1 LDTIIGIIGCQTIP
15 SNVVVGLCC
24 FRNQH
29 NTEWQLEEFGVLEII
44 FNLVVKNEIGVLV
57 RFEGLLRY
65 VKLTP
70 I

>member
-1 LDTIIGIIGCQTIP
+1 
-15 SNVVVGLCC
+15 VVVGLCC
-24 FRNQH
+24 FKKQH
-29 NTEWQLEEFGVLEII
+29 KIEWQLEEFGVLEII
-44 FNLVVKNEIGVLV
+44 FDMVVKNEIGVLV

>member
-1 LDTIIGIIGCQTIP
+1 M
-15 SNVVVGLCC
+15 
-24 FRNQH
+24 
-29 NTEWQLEEFGVLEII
+29 EWQLEEFGVLDILS
-44 FNLVVKNEIGVLV
+44 NMVVKNQIGVLV